1 MRSILIRPLAAAALL
16 TLSAACVSAQE
27 DKVEERKP
35 KQLDV
40 RDVKP
45 LDTQPW
51 QLPPSQLPGSTAAVD
66 YAAFGLG
73 VFRQLADARPNENVV
88 FSPLSA
94 GLAVSMLANGAQG
107 ETLAGIERTL
117 ATGMGIE
124 ALNGANVA
132 LADALRGGDVELSI
146 ANSLWARQGVPFL
159 PAFLERS
166 RRFYDAEVAALDFTS
181 PAAAARI
188 NRWVSERTRGRITRM
203 VEDGP
208 IDGDVILYLMNAV
221 YFKGRWQDEFQASAT
236 RPMPFHAAGGRT
248 VQRPMMQ
255 RTGEYRHLRAD
266 GFQALRLPY
275 RGGRFAMYVLLP
287 DEGSSVA
294 ALRGRLTS
302 EAWAEWMGRFGG
314 PREVRVVMP
323 KYRINVESGLNR
335 PLQALGMA
343 DAFDQVRA
351 NLRGMLPAE
360 YLARGNAYVSEAKQ
374 KVFIEV
380 NEEGTEAAAVTG
392 IEVRTTSAPAEPV
405 SFVVDRPFLLA
416 IRDDTTGALLFIG
429 QVNDPVTQ

>member
-1 MRSILIRPLAAAALL
+1 MRSTFIRPLAAAALL
-16 TLSAACVSAQE
+16 TLGAACVSAQE
-27 DKVEERKP
+27 DKVDEQKP
-35 KQLDV
+35 RQLDT
-40 RDVKP
+40 RDAKP

-51 QLPPSQLPGSTAAVD
+51 QLPPSQMPSFVAAD

-73 VFRQLADARPNENVV
+73 MFRQLADARPNANVV

-94 GLAVSMLANGAQG
+94 GLAISMLANGAQG

-117 ATGMGIE
+117 ATGLDLE
-124 ALNGANVA
+124 RLNGTNAA
-132 LADALRGGDVELSI
+132 LVEALRGGDVELSI

-159 PAFLERS
+159 PAFMERN
-166 RRFYDAEVAALDFTS
+166 RRFYGAEVATLDFS
-181 PAAAARI
+181 SADAATRI
-188 NRWVSERTRGRITRM
+188 NRWASDKTNGRITRM

-208 IDGDVILYLMNAV
+208 LDGDLILYLMNAV
-221 YFKGRWQDEFQASAT
+221 YFKGRWKDEFEASQT

-248 VQRPMMQ
+248 VQRPMMH
-255 RTGEYRHLRAD
+255 RTGEYRYLRAE

-275 RGGRFAMYVLLP
+275 RGDRIAMYVLLP

-294 ALRGRLTS
+294 ALRGRLTP
-302 EAWAEWMGRFGG
+302 EAWAEWMGGFGG
-314 PREVRVVMP
+314 AREVRVVMP
-323 KYRINVESGLNR
+323 KYRVSLEAGLNR

-343 DAFDQVRA
+343 DAFSQHRA
-351 NLRGMLPAE
+351 NFGAMLPAE
-360 YLARGNAYVSEAKQ
+360 YLARGNAYVSEARQ

-392 IEVRTTSAPAEPV
+392 IEVRTTSAPAQPV

-416 IRDDTTGALLFIG
+416 IRDDQTGALLFIG
-429 QVNDPVTQ
+429 QVNDPVTE

>member
-16 TLSAACVSAQE
+16 TLVAACVSAQE
-27 DKVEERKP
+27 DKVDERKP
-35 KQLDV
+35 KQIDV

-51 QLPPSQLPGSTAAVD
+51 QLPPSQLPASSVVD

-73 VFRQLADARPNENVV
+73 VFRQLADAKPNDNVV

-117 ATGMGIE
+117 GTGIGVE

-132 LADALRGGDVELSI
+132 LVQALRGGDVELAI
-146 ANSLWARQGVPFL
+146 ANSLWARQGIPFL
-159 PAFLERS
+159 PSFMETN
-166 RRFYDAEVAALDFTS
+166 RRFYDAEVAALDFSS
-181 PAAAARI
+181 PAASARI
-188 NRWVSERTRGRITRM
+188 NRWVSDKTRGRITRM

-208 IDGDVILYLMNAV
+208 IDADVILYLMNAV
-221 YFKGRWQDEFQASAT
+221 YFKGRWQDEFQAGAT

-255 RTGEYRHLRAD
+255 RTGEYRYLRAD

-294 ALRGRLTS
+294 ALRGQLTPQ
-302 EAWAEWMGRFGG
+302 AWTDWMGRFGG
-314 PREVRVVMP
+314 AREVRVVMP
-323 KYRINVESGLNR
+323 KYRVNVESGLNR

-343 DAFDQVRA
+343 DAFSQTRA
-351 NLRGMLPAE
+351 NFGAMLTPEFLRQ
-360 YLARGNAYVSEAKQ
+360 GNAYVSEAKQ

-405 SFVVDRPFLLA
+405 SFVVDRPFLLV
-416 IRDDTTGALLFIG
+416 IRDDTTGALLYIG
-429 QVNDPVTQ
+429 QVNDPVTE